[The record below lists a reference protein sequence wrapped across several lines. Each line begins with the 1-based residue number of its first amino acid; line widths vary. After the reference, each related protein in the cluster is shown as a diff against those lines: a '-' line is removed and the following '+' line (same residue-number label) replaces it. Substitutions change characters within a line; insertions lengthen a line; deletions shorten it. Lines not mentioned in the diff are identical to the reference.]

1 MEEFIGNYLNRLNTK
16 NYNQIELTFGNKL
29 FENTFDVKISK
40 DLFSK
45 LKKYFIQIDD
55 STVQQLENKIYYV
68 SNKELHINN
77 SYQQRVYKTHLY
89 DYLFVDKNPTMPFD
103 MKITF
108 SERKMISIENFPT
121 CMNYE
126 SILFKKITSVNVKN
140 KFYVNFNEIINEK
153 NETTLYSLTI
163 LIKRKTSLL
172 STLQMMLN
180 QICSIIK
187 LVHWVWYY

>member
-108 SERKMISIENFPT
+108 SERKIISIENFPT

-187 LVHWVWYY
+187 LNS